1 MRVLITRPEQDA
13 REFSQELHKRGHESI
28 IAPLLITRFIEQKP
42 LDLKGVQGLVAT
54 SANGVRAFARSNV
67 ERNLSLYAVGP
78 QTAATAREL
87 GFKKIEQA
95 DGDAVALANA
105 LPRWTK
111 PDDGALLHIAGE
123 DAKGKLKDMLGAKG
137 FTVRMQ
143 ILYGI
148 DAVDA
153 LPAHAVAALSENRLD
168 AVTLFSPRS
177 AGVFAELVKKARL
190 EEACTRVIAVSISK
204 AASDALGDLRFVMRR
219 VAAKP
224 NQDAML
230 DAISHCSR

>member
-13 REFSQELHKRGHESI
+13 REFAEELKKRGHESI
-28 IAPLLITRFIEQKP
+28 IAPLLVTRFIEQP
-42 LDLKGVQGLVAT
+42 ALDLKGVQGLLAT
-54 SANGVRAFARSNV
+54 SANGVRAFAKSNT
-67 ERNLSLYAVGP
+67 ERHLPLYAVGP

-95 DGDAVALANA
+95 DGDAVALSNA

-111 PDDGALLHIAGE
+111 PELGVLLHIAGE
-123 DAKGKLKDMLGAKG
+123 DAKGKLKDMLSPKG

-148 DAVDA
+148 DAADS
-153 LPAHAVAALSENRLD
+153 LPAPAVAALAENRLD

-177 AGVFAELVKKARL
+177 ASTFATLIAKARL

-204 AASDALGDLRFVMRR
+204 AASDALGDLHFVMRR